1 MCIQEQKYLRY
12 WLKSIRTFAAGAHFA
27 VVGSFLDK
35 FTQTLDGDKAKLKA
49 LLQVSK
55 EIRNEIKEVFGNENK
70 AIECKHL
77 GKNMS
82 FFPIDNTKS
91 GHGERDPCVKL
102 LGERVVSTLE
112 KDAFVTKPIP
122 MMWAKVSDELIAS
135 KEKIMR
141 IEDVRKLAAKWW
153 VTGSNFKKML
163 NKLHQLGIILYFD
176 EEGMREFVV
185 ISPQYLLEK

>member
-1 MCIQEQKYLRY
+1 
-12 WLKSIRTFAAGAHFA
+12 
-27 VVGSFLDK
+27 
-35 FTQTLDGDKAKLKA
+35 
-49 LLQVSK
+49 
-55 EIRNEIKEVFGNENK
+55 
-70 AIECKHL
+70 
-77 GKNMS
+77 
-82 FFPIDNTKS
+82 
-91 GHGERDPCVKL
+91 
-102 LGERVVSTLE
+102 
-112 KDAFVTKPIP
+112 